1 MKRTACLLAA
11 AALATALPCHAQQE
25 DEATARLRDALRNTM
40 LQLRD
45 AQGQIAG
52 LQAKDIA
59 NTREITALKA
69 EVKSLT
75 EQALAERNASANTIA
90 ELNEKLADRNATI
103 SAHEAALAKWRK
115 DFGDAIARA
124 RKAEAESTK
133 KTGEI
138 QDLER
143 LAEDQRAQN
152 VLMYRTG
159 MEVLD
164 RYDKFWFGDALLAR
178 EPFVGATRVKL
189 QNLAQDGH
197 DKLLAARIQN
207 EESPASK
214 RRKPSRGAES
224 EASPTPGTTPD
235 TTPEATPPAAP
246 ETAPNAN
253 PENAPANTTPAATAP
268 TPKPPRKAPPAKKPA
283 KAKADGDRTAWP
295 AARPASSP

>member
-1 MKRTACLLAA
+1 MKRTACLLAAA

-45 AQGQIAG
+45 AQGEIAG

-90 ELNEKLADRNATI
+90 DLNEKLADRNATI

-115 DFGDAIARA
+115 DFGNAIARA

-143 LAEDQRAQN
+143 LVEDQRAQN

-159 MEVLD
+159 MEVLE

-189 QNLAQDGH
+189 QNLAQEGH
-197 DKLLAARIQN
+197 DKLLAARIHK
-207 EESPASK
+207 EETPK
-214 RRKPSRGAES
+214 RRKTPEEPAPA
-224 EASPTPGTTPD
+224 ASPA
-235 TTPEATPPAAP
+235 PEATPGQTRKANPKETPEANTAAATPKP
-246 ETAPNAN
+246 ETARGQP
-253 PENAPANTTPAATAP
+253 APS
-268 TPKPPRKAPPAKKPA
+268 PKPKAPSKKKAA